1 MLLHQLVGRFPHPRR
16 KEPSRR
22 RRAGQC
28 EASKRL
34 SGWLQNRQSAWRALN
49 RSEPTRDASRAL
61 CPATGKPRRS
71 VRIPLG
77 RNRSVSTGSSTPSS
91 AASTSSL
98 APSHR
103 RAASKTADFL
113 GSPPMNLLDATLDGD
128 RLNWPASECR
138 CRSGSTGSEARSSS
152 GSVRRIGFAE
162 DGIPATANWPN
173 CSVTH
178 DHRPQGRREAPEG
191 AADAEPPLRRRRD
204 GTIGR
209 RLAPR
214 ALLTRPAPVSISPA
228 AGSHATAP

>member
-1 MLLHQLVGRFPHPRR
+1 MTSTRSIFPVMDTVILLV
-16 KEPSRR
+16 
-22 RRAGQC
+22 
-28 EASKRL
+28 
-34 SGWLQNRQSAWRALN
+34 LN
-49 RSEPTRDASRAL
+49 HGVDP
-61 CPATGKPRRS
+61 
-71 VRIPLG
+71 VRCFRGPL
-77 RNRSVSTGSSTPSS
+77 
-91 AASTSSL
+91 
-98 APSHR
+98 H
-103 RAASKTADFL
+103 FL